1 MTCGQDAP
9 QAHPPAIQRTRRLGF
24 TPGRRLAAGLLLL
37 AMAAVGVAILQT
49 RGLAET
55 AKKGAAA
62 ELPTVVPPSALPH
75 RVIAYYFH
83 TTFRCAS
90 CRKIEAYSQ
99 EAIDSAFAGPIK
111 DGRLVW
117 KVVNVE
123 VKGNEHF
130 VKDYG
135 LYTKS
140 LVLVNE
146 VRGRPVA
153 WKNLPKIW
161 ELLDDKTRFLKYVQD
176 ELNGYLTE
184 RS

>member
-1 MTCGQDAP
+1 MTGGRDAP

-24 TPGRRLAAGLLLL
+24 TPGRRLAASLLLL

-49 RGLAET
+49 RGHAET

-83 TTFRCAS
+83 TTYRCAS
-90 CRKIEAYSQ
+90 CRAIEAYSH
-99 EAIDSAFAGPIK
+99 EAIENAFADQIK

-117 KVVNVE
+117 EVVNVDA
-123 VKGNEHF
+123 KGNEHF
-130 VKDYG
+130 TKDYK
-135 LYTKS
+135 LFTKS

-146 VRGRPVA
+146 VRGRPPQ
-153 WKNLPKIW
+153 WKNLARIW
-161 ELLDDKTRFLKYVQD
+161 ELLHDKPEFLRYVQD
-176 ELNGYLTE
+176 EVNGYLKE

>member
-1 MTCGQDAP
+1 MSARAWVRAIRPTERALRGCLVLATALVLVGVGDSSAGATKDQRLTKKTATKT
-9 QAHPPAIQRTRRLGF
+9 APAIVK
-24 TPGRRLAAGLLLL
+24 P
-37 AMAAVGVAILQT
+37 
-49 RGLAET
+49 T
-55 AKKGAAA
+55 AR
-62 ELPTVVPPSALPH
+62 PH

-83 TTFRCAS
+83 TTYRCPS
-90 CRKIEAYSQ
+90 CRAIEAYSR
-99 EAIDSAFAGPIK
+99 EAIQNTFADELV

-123 VKGNEHF
+123 LEGNEHF

-146 VRGRPVA
+146 IRGKPTEWKTLEKVWQFLRDKPKFLDYVRA
-153 WKNLPKIW
+153 
-161 ELLDDKTRFLKYVQD
+161 ETRS
-176 ELNGYLTE
+176 YLAD

>member
-1 MTCGQDAP
+1 MNSFQGVRHLVSGDRSLWGFVILAIVVV
-9 QAHPPAIQRTRRLGF
+9 QAGIGYSAASAATERKAGRE
-24 TPGRRLAAGLLLL
+24 TPTI
-37 AMAAVGVAILQT
+37 VT
-49 RGLAET
+49 
-55 AKKGAAA
+55 
-62 ELPTVVPPSALPH
+62 PSVHPH

-83 TTFRCAS
+83 TTYRCVS
-90 CRKIEAYSQ
+90 CRAIEAYSH
-99 EAIDSAFAGPIK
+99 EAIESAFADQIK
-111 DGRLVW
+111 DGRILW

-146 VRGRPVA
+146 VRGKPAA
-153 WKNLPKIW
+153 WKNLEKVWQLLQDKPK
-161 ELLDDKTRFLKYVQD
+161 FLRYVQD
-176 ELNGYLTE
+176 ETRSFLTE